1 MSGTVICRFLPVDGA
16 EGKALPLQDGAIAWA
31 MTQIP
36 EIDRVKARI
45 RALTEKTVQNGCT
58 DAEAFAAAEMVGKL
72 LDRYMLTMSEI
83 EVRDKT
89 CIQARVAMTGRRR
102 GPIDGCV
109 PAIGRFCHCI
119 VWLDHSQPAAEPESH
134 GPKHY
139 VYFGFDA
146 DVQMAVYLF
155 KMIEQAIATS
165 SIEFRQSRLP
175 AKATDLRLATRS
187 FQHGLVKRVEQ
198 RLEALHQERE
208 AAMRAGAGRGTALVL
223 AKQNVVAQ
231 AFQETQIRLRSRR
244 SAAIA
249 IDRRAYAAGEV
260 AGDRINLSR
269 PVTENGPA
277 RLR

>member
-1 MSGTVICRFLPVDGA
+1 MGSPLPRFAFAKRRASLTVMA
-16 EGKALPLQDGAIAWA
+16 
-31 MTQIP
+31 QIP

-83 EVRDKT
+83 EVRDET
-89 CIQARVAMTGRRR
+89 CIQTRVATTGRRR

-119 VWLDHSQPAAEPESH
+119 VWLDHGQEQGAAATKS
-134 GPKHY
+134 Y
-139 VYFGFDA
+139 VYFGFEA
-146 DVQMAVYLF
+146 DVQMAVYLYRI
-155 KMIEQAIATS
+155 IERAIATGTAA
-165 SIEFRQSRLP
+165 FKQSHPQLKGTR
-175 AKATDLRLATRS
+175 LRLATRS
-187 FQHGLVKRVEQ
+187 FQHGLVKRVDE
-198 RLEALHQERE
+198 RLDSLHRERE
-208 AAMRAGAGRGTALVL
+208 EAMRAGTGRGTALVL
-223 AKQNVVAQ
+223 VKQTVVAE
-231 AFQETQIRLRSRR
+231 AFRETKIRLRSR
-244 SAAIA
+244 SVAAIS

-260 AGDRINLSR
+260 AGDGINLAR